1 MPSPHP
7 TACRYRED
15 IHFAANVRGF
25 DFNFTTTH
33 GLFSPKEVDDGS
45 RLMLDYVD
53 PAPTARTLDVGCGYG
68 ILGMTLARMAPQGMH
83 TLIDKDYVA
92 VDYTKKNLAANGI
105 KNAEAFLSNGLSEV
119 GTRQFDLIV
128 SNLPAKAGNELF
140 YLYFYDALHH
150 LAPGGELVVV
160 TINGLRDFIKRSFNE
175 VFGNY
180 EKRKQGAHY
189 TISAAVKKA

>member
-7 TACRYRED
+7 TASRYRED
-15 IHFAANVRGF
+15 IHFSATVRGF
-25 DFNFTTTH
+25 DFRFTTTH
-33 GLFSPKEVDDGS
+33 GLFSPKEVDAGS

-53 PAPTARTLDVGCGYG
+53 PKPDARTLDVGCGYG
-68 ILGMTLARMAPQGMH
+68 VLGMTLARMAPKGMH

-92 VDYTKKNLAANGI
+92 VEYTKKNLAANGI

-180 EKRKQGAHY
+180 EKRKQGAQY
-189 TISAAVKKA
+189 TISAAVKK